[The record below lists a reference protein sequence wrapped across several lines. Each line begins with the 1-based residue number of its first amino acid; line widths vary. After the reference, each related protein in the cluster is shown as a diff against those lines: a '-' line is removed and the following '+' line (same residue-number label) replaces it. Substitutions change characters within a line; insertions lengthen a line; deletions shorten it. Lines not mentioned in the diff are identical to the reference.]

1 MANDV
6 KEYMK
11 QLQKTAEIKRKRTVL
26 DNYLTGGK
34 GRVPRGSNLP
44 AIPGEAPVLENLPA
58 DADYLP
64 NLPPGLKNQDVR
76 EIKTLDDLLRVKGIK
91 K

>member
-26 DNYLTGGK
+26 DNYL
-34 GRVPRGSNLP
+34 P
-44 AIPGEAPVLENLPA
+44 AIPGEEPVLENLPA

>member
-34 GRVPRGSNLP
+34 GRVALRG
-44 AIPGEAPVLENLPA
+44 
-58 DADYLP
+58 
-64 NLPPGLKNQDVR
+64 
-76 EIKTLDDLLRVKGIK
+76 
-91 K
+91 